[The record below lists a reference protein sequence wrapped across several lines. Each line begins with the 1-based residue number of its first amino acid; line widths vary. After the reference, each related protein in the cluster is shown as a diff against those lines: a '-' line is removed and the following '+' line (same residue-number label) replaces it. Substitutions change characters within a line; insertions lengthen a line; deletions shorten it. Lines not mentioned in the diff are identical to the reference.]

1 MPEDPMLV
9 QGRAFLRALPDAFVV
24 LIVTVVLGVAAR
36 NYGYTLHMW
45 GAEPALGYHGW
56 HHLVWA
62 CLLVPLILA
71 GAVGLGRVSAVVC
84 VWLILLLAVA
94 MQVSVTEPGLLALM
108 FEYWQLEDAPMQFVI
123 VATMGCI
130 AIGWGAWLCG
140 RLFRR
145 KPVTDLHKVLAG
157 GLIILAAAPP
167 LLLFFGPLGYAMVV
181 HMDLIE
187 STRNALL
194 SFGPIVLVAAWQVG
208 LARWRSRTIDRM
220 AAAD

>member
-1 MPEDPMLV
+1 MADDPMLV
-9 QGRAFLRALPDAFVV
+9 QGRAILRMLPDAFVV
-24 LIVTVVLGVAAR
+24 LVVTAVLGAAAR

-71 GAVGLGRVSAVVC
+71 GAVGFGRVSAVVC

-94 MQVSVTEPGLLALM
+94 MQVSVTEPGILALM
-108 FEYWQLEDAPMQFVI
+108 VEYWQFQDAPMQFVI
-123 VATMGCI
+123 VAAMWGS

-145 KPVTDLHKVLAG
+145 KPVTDLHKILAG
-157 GLIILAAAPP
+157 SLLIVAAASP

-181 HMDLIE
+181 RMDLLE
-187 STRNALL
+187 STRDALL
-194 SFGPIVLVAAWQVG
+194 SFGPSLIVAAWQVG
-208 LARWRSRTIDRM
+208 LAKRRAKTIDRRAE
-220 AAAD
+220 AA